1 MQLTKGDL
9 QLKINCIEKNTEVI
23 SDLRAVKDK
32 LEKLYTITAF
42 EKKNMEITMNDAVRV
57 SEVFSEEMKGMKMLL
72 ESKTVEL
79 EEANHKL

>member
-1 MQLTKGDL
+1 MTKGDL

-32 LEKLYTITAF
+32 LEKLYNITAF
-42 EKKNMEITMNDAVRV
+42 EKKNMEITMNDAVRI